1 MMVTE
6 KIPNVSEEEAIAAEK
21 SIELML
27 QLARVTTQRDDAWR
41 LLSQERAAQERATE
55 AARGLRM
62 TDELLRG
69 QVATLEE
76 LRDGYAEQLAAA
88 RALVREAVPFV
99 EGYNRELEDCHSANT
114 PVLAWLARARALL
127 GDGAA

>member
-1 MMVTE
+1 MVTE

-69 QVATLEE
+69 QVAGLEE
-76 LRDGYAEQLAAA
+76 LRDGYAKERVNAL
-88 RALVREAVPFV
+88 ALVRDALSKVWD
-99 EGYNRELEDCHSANT
+99 YRHWCRDDELDWIGDWCE
-114 PVLAWLARARALL
+114 RARALL

>member
-1 MMVTE
+1 MVTE

-88 RALVREAVPFV
+88 RALVRDTLYWIDDKVNFWPKQLDGDDLDA
-99 EGYNRELEDCHSANT
+99 LKD
-114 PVLAWLARARALL
+114 RARALL